1 MKKIILSIT
10 VLSLVACGGAE
21 EHKEENK
28 EKEAIVDQEREE
40 NEETEMEKKNPMA
53 AFSEMAEGMK
63 DMAEAMQNGEGG
75 EPIHYTE
82 LQAFLPTEL
91 PGYTT
96 GEPSGETV
104 KMQGFNVSSAEVEYT
119 NDNGDY
125 VKISIIDYL
134 AAGALYN
141 AASAMWAMGLEVD
154 SSEEM
159 AKGFTLGGDK
169 NGWETFQK
177 KSKDAEAVLGVNNR
191 LIITVDAD
199 NQENTDYVKSV
210 LKSMDLEGLSAL

>member
-1 MKKIILSIT
+1 MKKIILSIA
-10 VLSLVACGGAE
+10 VLSLISCGGTE
-21 EHKEENK
+21 DTKEEK
-28 EKEAIVDQEREE
+28 EKKEEIVDQEREE
-40 NEETEMEKKNPMA
+40 NKETEMKTKNPMA

-63 DMAEAMQNGEGG
+63 DMAESMQNGEGG

-119 NDNGDY
+119 NESGDY
-125 VKISIIDYL
+125 VKVAIVDYL
-134 AAGALYN
+134 AAAALYN
-141 AASAMWAMGLEVD
+141 MATSMWAMGLEVD

-177 KSKDAEAVLGVNNR
+177 KSNDAEAVLGVNNR
-191 LIITVDAD
+191 LIITVDAN

-210 LKSMDLEGLSAL
+210 LKSMDLEGLSTL